1 MKFEKPTIHME
12 LNGCKVNGF
21 IIGQPHELRLMLS
34 VIAKFATKR
43 LSVGEIIDAVSTGLA
58 EAADKECR
66 TYECND
72 DKAFND
78 LAEALIKEVF
88 GDDKN

>member
-12 LNGCKVNGF
+12 INGCKVNGF

-43 LSVGEIIDAVSTGLA
+43 LSVGEIIEPFWQAWL
-58 EAADKECR
+58 R
-66 TYECND
+66 QR
-72 DKAFND
+72 
-78 LAEALIKEVF
+78 IKSVVHM
-88 GDDKN
+88 NATMIRPLRI